1 MEMKH
6 EHRPCE
12 ERADDTLYRIG
23 MFAAMNHVTVK
34 ALRFYEEQGLLMPAL
49 IHPETGYRYYTLAQ
63 MAVLHQITALKQAGF
78 TLEEIAHINSGAD
91 EEAVLLKKKSELVA
105 RIAELTRQ
113 IAVVDG
119 YLSRQKTGLSAPVLV
134 KTIPAATVAFM
145 RFRLESYD
153 GLFDR
158 MPEMGAL
165 MEKAGCVC
173 ALPEYCFTGYLEPG
187 YREGDILVEICES
200 VVEAKREIGGLRFKT
215 LPEIQ
220 AACIF
225 HKGSY
230 RTFSQSYAIV
240 LRYIEENGYELAG
253 EIRESYIDGVWN
265 KDDESQ
271 WLSEI
276 QVPVR
281 RRGAQAHSMSKEEG
295 GLADGM
301 IAQRKGRESQKL
313 HNTL

>member
-1 MEMKH
+1 MEMKQ
-6 EHRPCE
+6 EHKPCE
-12 ERADDTLYRIG
+12 VKDSGTLYKIG

-34 ALRFYEEQGLLMPAL
+34 TLRFYEEQGLLMPAL
-49 IHPETGYRYYTLAQ
+49 IHSENGYRYYTLSQ
-63 MAVLHQITALKQAGF
+63 MAVIHQITALKMAGF
-78 TLEEIAHINSGAD
+78 TLEEIVRINSGAD
-91 EEAVLLKKKSELVA
+91 EEAVLLKKKSELLA
-105 RIAELTRQ
+105 KISDLTRQ
-113 IAVVDG
+113 IAIVDG
-119 YLSRQKTGLSAPVLV
+119 YLSKKKTCLSAPVLI
-134 KTIPAATVAFM
+134 KTIPETTVAFM
-145 RFRLESYD
+145 RTRLESYD

-173 ALPEYCFTGYLEPG
+173 ALPEYCFTNYLEPG
-187 YREGDILVEICES
+187 YKDGDILVEICES
-200 VVEAKREIGGLRFKT
+200 VMEAKQEIGDLRFKT

-230 RTFSQSYAIV
+230 RTFSESYETV
-240 LRYIEENGYELAG
+240 LRYVEENGYEIAG

-265 KDDESQ
+265 KDDESE

-281 RRGAQAHSMSKEEG
+281 RKTGTSLK
-295 GLADGM
+295 
-301 IAQRKGRESQKL
+301 
-313 HNTL
+313 

>member
-12 ERADDTLYRIG
+12 ERAEDTLYRIG
-23 MFAAMNHVTVK
+23 MFAAMNHIIVK
-34 ALRFYEEQGLLMPAL
+34 TLRFYEEQGLLMPAL
-49 IHPETGYRYYTLAQ
+49 IHPETGYRYYTLSQ
-63 MAVLHQITALKQAGF
+63 MAVLHHITALKLAGF
-78 TLEEIAHINSGAD
+78 TLEEIAHINAGAD
-91 EEAVLLKKKSELVA
+91 EEAVLLKKKSELLA
-105 RIAELTRQ
+105 KISDLTRQ

-119 YLSRQKTGLSAPVLV
+119 YLSKKKTGLSAPVLI

-145 RFRLESYD
+145 RIRLESYD

-165 MEKAGCVC
+165 MEKAGCEC
-173 ALPEYCFTGYLEPG
+173 ALPEYCFTAYPEAGYKDA
-187 YREGDILVEICES
+187 DILVDICES
-200 VVEAKREIGGLRFKT
+200 VVAAKKETGDLRFKT

-220 AACIF
+220 AACVF

-230 RTFSQSYAIV
+230 RTFAESYATV
-240 LRYIEENGYELAG
+240 LRYIEENGYEIAG
-253 EIRESYIDGVWN
+253 DIRESYIDGVWN

-281 RRGAQAHSMSKEEG
+281 KKAE
-295 GLADGM
+295 
-301 IAQRKGRESQKL
+301 
-313 HNTL
+313 

>member
-1 MEMKH
+1 MEMKQ
-6 EHRPCE
+6 EHKPCE
-12 ERADDTLYRIG
+12 GRTSDTLYKIG

-49 IHPETGYRYYTLAQ
+49 IHPETGYRYYTLSQ
-63 MAVLHQITALKQAGF
+63 MAVLHQITALKLAGF

-91 EEAVLLKKKSELVA
+91 EEAVLLKKKAELLA
-105 RIAELTRQ
+105 KIADLTRQ

-119 YLSRQKTGLSAPVLV
+119 YLSKKKTDLSAPVLI
-134 KTIPAATVAFM
+134 KTIPETTVAYM
-145 RFRLESYD
+145 RIRLESYD
-153 GLFDR
+153 SLFDR
-158 MPEMGAL
+158 MPEMGVL
-165 MEKAGCVC
+165 MEKAGCKC

-187 YREGDILVEICES
+187 YRDGDILVEICES
-200 VVEAKREIGGLRFKT
+200 VVAAKKETGELRFKT

-230 RTFSQSYAIV
+230 RTFPESYEAV
-240 LRYIEENGYELAG
+240 LRYIEENGYEIAG

-281 RRGAQAHSMSKEEG
+281 RKTE
-295 GLADGM
+295 
-301 IAQRKGRESQKL
+301 
-313 HNTL
+313 

>member
-1 MEMKH
+1 MEMKQ
-6 EHRPCE
+6 EHKPCE
-12 ERADDTLYRIG
+12 EKASDTLYKIG

-49 IHPETGYRYYTLAQ
+49 IHPETGYRYYTLSQ
-63 MAVLHQITALKQAGF
+63 MAVLHQITALKLAGF

-91 EEAVLLKKKSELVA
+91 EEAVLLKKKAELLA
-105 RIAELTRQ
+105 KIADLTRQ

-119 YLSRQKTGLSAPVLV
+119 YLSKKKTDLSAPVLI
-134 KTIPAATVAFM
+134 KTIPETTVAYM
-145 RFRLESYD
+145 RIRLESYD
-153 GLFDR
+153 SLFDR
-158 MPEMGAL
+158 MPEMGVL
-165 MEKAGCVC
+165 MEKAGCKC

-187 YREGDILVEICES
+187 YRDGDILVEICES
-200 VVEAKREIGGLRFKT
+200 VVAAKKETGELRFKT

-230 RTFSQSYAIV
+230 RTFPESYEAV
-240 LRYIEENGYELAG
+240 LRYIEENGYEIAG

-265 KDDESQ
+265 MDDERQ

-281 RRGAQAHSMSKEEG
+281 RKTE
-295 GLADGM
+295 
-301 IAQRKGRESQKL
+301 
-313 HNTL
+313 

>member
-1 MEMKH
+1 MEMKQ
-6 EHRPCE
+6 EHKPCE
-12 ERADDTLYRIG
+12 IKDSGTLYKIG

-34 ALRFYEEQGLLMPAL
+34 ALRFYEEQGLLIPAL
-49 IHPETGYRYYTLAQ
+49 IHPETGYRYYTLSQ

-78 TLEEIAHINSGAD
+78 TLEEIARINAGAD
-91 EEAVLLKKKSELVA
+91 EETVLLKKKAELLA
-105 RIAELTRQ
+105 KISELTRQ

-119 YLSRQKTGLSAPVLV
+119 YLSKRKNGLSSPVLV
-134 KTIPAATVAFM
+134 KTIPETTVAAM
-145 RFRLESYD
+145 KIRIESYD
-153 GLFDR
+153 CLFDR

-165 MEKAGCVC
+165 MEKVGFEC
-173 ALPEYCFTGYLEPG
+173 AIPEYCFTNYLEPG
-187 YREGDILVEICES
+187 YKDEDVLVEICES
-200 VVEAKREIGGLRFKT
+200 VVAAKEETGGLYFRT

-230 RTFSQSYAIV
+230 RSFAESYEMV
-240 LRYIEENGYELAG
+240 LKYIEENGYEIAG

-265 KDDESQ
+265 QDDESQ

-281 RRGAQAHSMSKEEG
+281 RKSGAF
-295 GLADGM
+295 
-301 IAQRKGRESQKL
+301 
-313 HNTL
+313 

>member
-1 MEMKH
+1 MGMKQ
-6 EHRPCE
+6 EHKPCE
-12 ERADDTLYRIG
+12 TKDSGTLYKIG

-34 ALRFYEEQGLLMPAL
+34 ALRFYEEQGLLIPAL
-49 IHPETGYRYYTLAQ
+49 IHPETGYRYYTLSQ

-78 TLEEIAHINSGAD
+78 TLEEIARINAGAD
-91 EEAVLLKKKSELVA
+91 EEAVLLKKKAELLGK
-105 RIAELTRQ
+105 ISELTRQ

-119 YLSRQKTGLSAPVLV
+119 YLSKRKNGLSSPVLV
-134 KTIPAATVAFM
+134 KTIPETTVAAM
-145 RFRLESYD
+145 KIRLDSYD

-165 MEKAGCVC
+165 MEKVGCEC
-173 ALPEYCFTGYLEPG
+173 AIPEYCFTNYLEPG
-187 YREGDILVEICES
+187 YKDEDVLVEICES
-200 VVEAKREIGGLRFKT
+200 VVAAKEETGGLYFRT

-230 RTFSQSYAIV
+230 HTFAESYETV
-240 LRYIEENGYELAG
+240 LKYIEENGYEIAG

-265 KDDESQ
+265 QDEESQ

-281 RRGAQAHSMSKEEG
+281 RKSG
-295 GLADGM
+295 
-301 IAQRKGRESQKL
+301 
-313 HNTL
+313 TV